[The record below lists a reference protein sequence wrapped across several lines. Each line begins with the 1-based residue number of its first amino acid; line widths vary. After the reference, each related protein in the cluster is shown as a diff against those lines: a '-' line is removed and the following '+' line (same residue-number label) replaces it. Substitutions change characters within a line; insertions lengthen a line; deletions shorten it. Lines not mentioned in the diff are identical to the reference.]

1 MTKSTPTIQHLR
13 SLPWSERRDA
23 LVDVVVD
30 QFRAT
35 LQMADDEDLP
45 LDESYFDLGFT
56 SLRITEIKQR
66 LEDLLGC
73 PVSTNLLFNTPT
85 VDRLLAHLTEDGLAG
100 LFRVDG
106 PAPRVGLRANQ

>member
-1 MTKSTPTIQHLR
+1 MTQSTPTIEQLQ

-23 LVDVVVD
+23 LESVVVE

-35 LQMADDEDLP
+35 LLMDDDEDLP
-45 LDESYFDLGFT
+45 LDESYFELGFT

-73 PVSTNLLFNTPT
+73 EISTNLLFNTPT
-85 VDRLLAHLTEDGLAG
+85 IEQLLEHLVDDGLPE
-100 LFRVDG
+100 LF
-106 PAPRVGLRANQ
+106 AEESES

>member
-1 MTKSTPTIQHLR
+1 MTQSTPTIEQLQ

-23 LVDVVVD
+23 LESLVVD

-35 LQMADDEDLP
+35 LLMDDDEDLP
-45 LDESYFDLGFT
+45 LDESYFELGFT

-73 PVSTNLLFNTPT
+73 EISTTMLFNTPT
-85 VDRLLAHLTEDGLAG
+85 IEQLLEHLVEDGLAA
-100 LFRVDG
+100 LFAEESDS
-106 PAPRVGLRANQ
+106 